1 MMNRKRIYVCCGTGI
16 ATSTVIVKK
25 VSEFLKENNIQF
37 DISQCIVS
45 DVPSKV
51 ANKKPDVVISSTT
64 ISADL
69 GDVPVVL
76 GRSFLTGI
84 GRDKTKQELREI
96 LGF

>member
-1 MMNRKRIYVCCGTGI
+1 MNRKRIYVCCGTGI

-25 VSEFLKENNIQF
+25 VSEFLDENNIQY
-37 DISQCIVS
+37 DISQYIVS
-45 DVPSKV
+45 DIPSKV
-51 ANKKPDVVISSTT
+51 ANKKPDIVISSTT

-69 GDVPVVL
+69 GDVPVLL

-96 LGF
+96 LEF

>member
-1 MMNRKRIYVCCGTGI
+1 MDKKRIYVCCGTGI

-25 VSEFLKENNIQF
+25 VSEYLDENNVSY

-45 DVPSKV
+45 DIPSKV

-69 GDVPVVL
+69 GDVPVIL
-76 GRSFLTGI
+76 GRSFLTGV
-84 GRDKTKQELREI
+84 GKDKTKQEIKEV

>member
-1 MMNRKRIYVCCGTGI
+1 MNRKRIYVCCGTGI

-25 VSEFLKENNIQF
+25 VSEFLDENKIAY

-45 DVPSKV
+45 DIPSKV

-84 GRDKTKQELREI
+84 GKDKTKQEIKEI

>member
-1 MMNRKRIYVCCGTGI
+1 MKRKRIYVCCGTGI

-25 VSEFLKENNIQF
+25 VSEFLDEHKVQY
-37 DISQCIVS
+37 DISQYIVS
-45 DVPSKV
+45 DIPSKV

-64 ISADL
+64 ITSDL

-84 GRDKTKQELREI
+84 GRDKTKQEIREI